1 MSFQIVKGDYGRI
14 FRGIVEDENYSDCT
28 AKIYIWTGTTKI
40 IDGKDCVVS
49 FHSPDTWV
57 DFTPVSTD
65 FPGTL
70 TPGSYQGLI
79 KFEKAGVVERTIPF
93 TWDIFDKEPT

>member
-14 FRGIVEDENYSDCT
+14 FRGIVEDEDYSDCT
-28 AKIYIWTGTTKI
+28 AKIYLWTGTTKI
-40 IDGKDCVVS
+40 LDGKSCVVL

-57 DFTPVSTD
+57 DYTPALADFSTLA
-65 FPGTL
+65 PGTY
-70 TPGSYQGLI
+70 SGLI

-93 TWDIFDKEPT
+93 TWDVIDKEPA